1 MYRLWTCRGS
11 DYKLSRCPAIKM
23 KTSISWANIL
33 WRNATCEVCG
43 FYQQHSLRSSYTV
56 YQAVLGCLT
65 HTLRLRSRK
74 SSNNSNASTNPHTKC
89 FWVVFLYFLFRPLSS
104 SLTWQPVKLEQWRG
118 EEKFAW
124 QKVFLFVLFFFYY
137 LEWRLK
143 CKGTKS
149 RLKKRIQ
156 FALCLSMV

>member
-1 MYRLWTCRGS
+1 MYRLWTCRAS

-43 FYQQHSLRSSYTV
+43 FYQQHSLRSSYAM

-89 FWVVFLYFLFRPLSS
+89 FWVVVFFCSACCHQVSRGNLLNLSNDGVKKS
-104 SLTWQPVKLEQWRG
+104 SHDKRFFVCFVFFFIIWNGDWNVKE
-118 EEKFAW
+118 
-124 QKVFLFVLFFFYY
+124 QKVG
-137 LEWRLK
+137 LK
-143 CKGTKS
+143 
-149 RLKKRIQ
+149 KKRIQ